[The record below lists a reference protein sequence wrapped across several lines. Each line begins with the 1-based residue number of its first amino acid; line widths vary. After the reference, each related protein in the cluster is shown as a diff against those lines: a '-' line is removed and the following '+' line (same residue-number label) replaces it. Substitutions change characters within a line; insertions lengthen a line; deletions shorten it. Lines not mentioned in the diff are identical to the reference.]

1 MNVVKFP
8 QSKDLK
14 RSISLQQVLLPASLA
29 GYLVQKIMPS
39 QRNVHSLAEVNKEI
53 KSAKAIILAD
63 YSGLSVANQGTL
75 RKKLAEVG
83 GKFSVF
89 KNNIIK
95 LALKEN
101 NSLSADV
108 EDVLREPTALI
119 IATEDAVTT
128 TKTLTDFIKDKEL
141 PKIKIG
147 IMDGNVLSLSQIDA
161 LSKLPSKNVL
171 LSRLLAQLQAP
182 IQALVRQVNAPAQHL
197 VYALEAIKNK

>member
-182 IQALVRQVNAPAQHL
+182 IQALVRQVNAPAQRL
-197 VYALEAIKNK
+197 VYALEAIRNK